1 MAGGPS
7 LLVVFLTKLVI
18 KMSEM
23 QPILDEEQATEF
35 NNLLRKALDKYPMF
49 MEIFHQLGRKSIT
62 TLEIYDYLLSVDRPV
77 SALEIQSFGCPIS
90 RKNIYRTIKKLRSLG
105 LVAYAG
111 RRTRNTKREFVW
123 VAV

>member
-1 MAGGPS
+1 
-7 LLVVFLTKLVI
+7 
-18 KMSEM
+18 MSEM

-77 SALEIQSFGCPIS
+77 SALEM
-90 RKNIYRTIKKLRSLG
+90 NDKKTQIPWSGG
-105 LVAYAG
+105 LCW
-111 RRTRNTKREFVW
+111 TQNQKD
-123 VAV
+123 